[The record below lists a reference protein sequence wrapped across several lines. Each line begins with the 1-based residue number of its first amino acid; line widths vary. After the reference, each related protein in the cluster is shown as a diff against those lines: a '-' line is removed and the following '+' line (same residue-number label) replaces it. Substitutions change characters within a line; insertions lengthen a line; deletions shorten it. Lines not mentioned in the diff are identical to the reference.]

1 MTSRYYKRELFNR
14 ADENQTKRKKPPKH
28 VSPITVQL
36 QDNDSAA
43 ITNVTNLD
51 KQTFASVAKFRGET
65 LREVKTLQRSAAPTV
80 SSEEAS
86 AITGSDN
93 HLSTIPAHEA
103 ATQTFRCQFPAVP
116 TAIAQSEQRNSD
128 SLWAGQFGD
137 RIPVGATFFRTRPDR
152 PWAHPA
158 SCTMDTESFSRGK
171 AAGVWS

>member
-93 HLSTIPAHEA
+93 HLSTIPAHQA
-103 ATQTFRCQFPAVP
+103 ATQSFRCQFTAVP
-116 TAIAQSEQRNSD
+116 TAIAQSEQRLAMGWTVRGPNSGGGD
-128 SLWAGQFGD
+128 IFPHPSRTALGPPSLLYNGY
-137 RIPVGATFFRTRPDR
+137 RVFFP
-152 PWAHPA
+152 
-158 SCTMDTESFSRGK
+158 G
-171 AAGVWS
+171 